1 MARLTRTL
9 VLCLVLAAPG
19 TVQAQDFPERVLPGT
34 SVRVLVPELGYEIGE
49 LAATRGCIH
58 VRVPFGGTGTILAV
72 PLHRVARLEMAP
84 SDVAFMLGVRETA
97 ISPQEEWIAVDLG
110 RVREAHERRCP
121 EPPFREVTP
130 LVIPA
135 GGAMDVP

>member
-1 MARLTRTL
+1 M
-9 VLCLVLAAPG
+9 
-19 TVQAQDFPERVLPGT
+19 
-34 SVRVLVPELGYEIGE
+34 
-49 LAATRGCIH
+49 
-58 VRVPFGGTGTILAV
+58 

-110 RVREAHERRCP
+110 RVREAHRRCCP
-121 EPPFREVTP
+121 EPPFRDVTP

-135 GGAMDVP
+135 GGAMDVL